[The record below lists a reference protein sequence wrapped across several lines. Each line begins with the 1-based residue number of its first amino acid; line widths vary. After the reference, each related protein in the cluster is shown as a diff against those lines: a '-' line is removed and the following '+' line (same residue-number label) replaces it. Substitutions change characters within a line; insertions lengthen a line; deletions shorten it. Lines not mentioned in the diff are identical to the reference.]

1 MKRFLIL
8 LALTLFSISPS
19 FATSSDWQG
28 IDKTQVRLISASQT
42 LGTGKDLLLGLQ
54 FKMAEDWKVYWRS
67 PGDAGYPPEVDWKA
81 SENFDQAEMR
91 WPRPER
97 FEVLGL
103 ETLGYKKEV
112 VYPLVLQAT
121 DPSQTLDL
129 NAHVRFLT
137 CAEICVPV
145 EVDLSLTLPAGKS
158 EPSDFAQLINKYNS
172 QVPRRDALDQLD
184 LQETTLYVAT
194 DKKRGTV
201 RLKTAAD
208 WVLTDPDALL
218 EGPLELA
225 FFKPKIALSED
236 QKTALIDVP
245 FDGLQFL
252 EKPITDETL
261 TLTLLDGMRALEI
274 HTKVAQE
281 INGPVPS
288 VEGFHALGATEAVS
302 FSLMSIIGFAL
313 LGGLI
318 LNLMPCVLPVL
329 SLKVLGL
336 ISHGGAQPSVVR
348 LSFLASAVG
357 ILFSFMVLAG
367 ALIALKTSGAAIG
380 WGIQFQQPLFLIA
393 LALIVILFAAN
404 MWGLFEINL
413 PGWMSSLGARS
424 QSKGIGGHFLT
435 GAFATLLATPC
446 SAPFLGTAVGFA
458 LSQGTFEIIIV
469 FAALGVGLAL
479 PYIAIALFPGLATRL
494 PKPGPWMVTL
504 RKILALALIATAVWL
519 LTVLWAQIGLDGTLA
534 LGAILSIL
542 MIVFALKAKL
552 KAAHIPLMTALFLA
566 AFIVPPLLKQ
576 EAPER
581 AEAEKLWI
589 KFDQDK
595 ISEHIAN
602 GQVVFVDVTAE
613 WCITCQVNKNIVLY
627 QGDAYETLQ
636 SDGVIAMK
644 ADWTNPNQKIADY
657 LASFKKFAI
666 PFNAVYGPGAPD
678 GIVLPELLSEDDVL
692 DAISKA
698 KG

>member
-8 LALTLFSISPS
+8 LALTLFSITPS
-19 FATSSDWQG
+19 YATSSDWQG
-28 IDKTQVRLISASQT
+28 IDKTQVRLLSAST
-42 LGTGKDLLLGLQ
+42 TVGTGEALLLGLH
-54 FKMAEDWKVYWRS
+54 FKMAKDWKVYWRS
-67 PGDAGYPPEVDWKA
+67 PGDAGYPPEVDWNA
-81 SENFDQAEMR
+81 SQNLDNAQMR

-112 VYPLVLQAT
+112 VYPLVLKAQ
-121 DPSQTLDL
+121 DPSQPLHL

-145 EVDLSLTLPAGKS
+145 EVDLALDLPTGQS
-158 EPSDFAQLINKYNS
+158 EPSEFAQLINKYNS
-172 QVPRRDALDQLD
+172 QVPRRDAVDQLS
-184 LQETTLYVAT
+184 LQETTLYTAP

-201 RLKTAAD
+201 RIKAAAD
-208 WVLTDPDALL
+208 WSLQKPDALL
-218 EGPLELA
+218 EGPYELA
-225 FFKPKIALSED
+225 FFKPTIALSQD
-236 QKTALIDVP
+236 QKTALIDIP

-252 EKPITDETL
+252 ESPITDQTL
-261 TLTLLDGMRALEI
+261 TLTLMDGMRALEI
-274 HTKVAQE
+274 DTKITQE
-281 INGPVPS
+281 IGGAVPS
-288 VEGFHALGATEAVS
+288 LEGFTPLGATEAVS
-302 FSLMSIIGFAL
+302 LSLISIIGFAL

-336 ISHGGAQPSVVR
+336 ISHGGAKPSVVR
-348 LSFLASAVG
+348 LSFLASAAG

-367 ALIALKTSGAAIG
+367 GLIALKTSGAAIG

-413 PGWMSSLGARS
+413 PGWMSSLGSKS
-424 QSKGIGGHFLT
+424 QSKGLGGHFLT

-458 LSQGTFEIIIV
+458 LSQGPFEIVVV

-479 PYIAIALFPGLATRL
+479 PYIAIALFPALATRL

-519 LTVLWAQIGLDGTLA
+519 LSVLWAQIGLDGTLVLA
-534 LGAILSIL
+534 VILSLLLIA
-542 MIVFALKAKL
+542 FALKPRL
-552 KAAHIPLMTALFLA
+552 KSAHVPLIAILFVAALTA
-566 AFIVPPLLKQ
+566 PPLLKQ
-576 EAPER
+576 DAPER
-581 AEAEKLWI
+581 VEAEKLWV
-589 KFDQDK
+589 KFDQEK
-595 ISEHIAN
+595 IAQHIAN

-627 QGDAYETLQ
+627 QGDAYDALQ
-636 SDGVIAMK
+636 SDTVIPMK
-644 ADWTNPNQKIADY
+644 ADWTNPDPAIASY